1 VKYLANEWFALQV
14 KLRKESCV
22 AVALSRKGYEYFL
35 PLAHQY
41 GSKVISPLFPGYLF
55 CRLSPQVVGPI
66 VTTPGVIRIVGFG
79 GRAVPIAEDE
89 ILSIRRVVESS
100 IQHDK
105 WPFVSV
111 GDLVEII
118 EGPLAGLRGFV
129 YDFRGRRRIIV
140 SISLLMRSVAVDL
153 HDYDV
158 RMIAQASREACQVW
172 CPGTQKAARVLP
184 KLCSPLRS

>member
-1 VKYLANEWFALQV
+1 MAATYLINEWFAVQV
-14 KLRKESCV
+14 KLHKESCV
-22 AVALSRKGYEYFL
+22 AIALSQKGYEYFL
-35 PLAHQY
+35 PLANRYQ
-41 GSKVISPLFPGYLF
+41 SKAISPLFPGYLF

-66 VTTPGVIRIVGFG
+66 VTTPGVVRIVGFG
-79 GRAVPIAEDE
+79 GRAVPIAEGE
-89 ILSIRRVVESS
+89 ILSIRRVVESR

-129 YDFRGRRRIIV
+129 LDFRGCRRIIV

-153 HDYDV
+153 HDYEV
-158 RMIAQASREACQVW
+158 RLIAQSPSREACRVG
-172 CPGTQKAARVLP
+172 CPVTQKAA
-184 KLCSPLRS
+184 